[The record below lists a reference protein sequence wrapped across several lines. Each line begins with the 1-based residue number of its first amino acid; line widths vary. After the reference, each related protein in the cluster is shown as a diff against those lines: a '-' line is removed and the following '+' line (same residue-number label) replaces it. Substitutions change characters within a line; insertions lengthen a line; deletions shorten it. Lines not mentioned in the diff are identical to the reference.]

1 MATPAASERPHYVV
15 CGANPLMYRMA
26 LALVTR
32 YGGTVGV
39 VLPDAGDRY
48 ARTLVEEDRQH
59 HPQRPRV
66 TLVEAVQP
74 DRASLQA
81 AGLDRATSVALLDQD
96 DGGNVNLALLV
107 DELRPGT
114 RQIVRIFDEDL
125 GDSLTEYLPNCRPM
139 SSSRFAAPEV
149 VARALREPTRLDLPG
164 RRHVVTRQ
172 PAGGTGSANAVPLF
186 AWDRT
191 HPESKVEALPQPGT
205 PGVLY
210 LEQTAPPGEP
220 KPVSEDR
227 LSPVFR
233 QVMRHLRTDRI
244 LQVAAIV
251 LAVLILVASLVYL
264 PSTRSAAGPWAAW
277 GEALYDALLTLV
289 GGTDPHGGDIGARLM
304 HILLTLLSVV
314 VVPLLTAAL
323 VDVVIKARLQL
334 DRGELTE
341 AVAGHVVVVGLSD
354 LGTRVVEELHG
365 RGVDVVAVDLDEQAR
380 GVAVA
385 RELHVPVVIGDA
397 SRSATLRRAYVHA
410 AQAVV
415 VVTGGHTNTLGIA
428 FAADS
433 LDREPGASRLR
444 VVMRVFDKDT
454 SRRLS
459 DRLNGGD
466 PAKHGSFRM
475 VSASHLSA
483 PHFAAAM
490 IGQDDL
496 LDTVAFRDRVLI
508 AAQVPL
514 AGAGHLRQITPMP
527 LRTDLDVPG
536 AVRVVQVRTARATGG
551 AKPVWLAPAG
561 GTLEGIDAV
570 TVLATAHGLRTL
582 QEQVQLPAALRAVP
596 HVVRRIDVEED
607 SPLLSPARRLGR
619 RRPAVASDLDQDGRL
634 QVLLVRR
641 PESGDVG
648 GFAAAMPDGTP
659 RIVPLDRRGYLP
671 PSAVLA
677 AGQALWVAG
686 TDDAVA
692 ELERAA
698 RRAV

>member
-1 MATPAASERPHYVV
+1 MGTDAGQERPHYVV

-32 YGGTVGV
+32 YGGTVSV
-39 VLPDAGDRY
+39 VLPDPRDRY
-48 ARTLVEEDRQH
+48 AQTLVQDDREH

-66 TLVEAVQP
+66 TLVEAAQP
-74 DRASLQA
+74 DAAALRT
-81 AGLDRATSVALLDQD
+81 AGLYRATSVALLDQD
-96 DGGNVNLALLV
+96 DGGNVNLALLI
-107 DELRPGT
+107 DELRPGV
-114 RQIVRIFDEDL
+114 RQVVRIFDEDL
-125 GDSLTEYLPNCRPM
+125 GASLTGYVPSCRPM

-164 RRHVVTRQ
+164 RRLVVTRQ
-172 PAGGTGSANAVPLF
+172 PVRPGNAVPLF
-186 AWDRT
+186 AWDPDQPRGT
-191 HPESKVEALPQPGT
+191 VEALPQPGT
-205 PGVLY
+205 PAVLY
-210 LEQTAPPGEP
+210 LERSTPPGEP
-220 KPVSEDR
+220 KAVSEDK

-233 QVMRHLRTDRI
+233 QVMRHLRTDRT
-244 LQVAAIV
+244 LLLAAIGLGV
-251 LAVLILVASLVYL
+251 LVLLASLVYL
-264 PSTRSAAGPWAAW
+264 PSTRSSGGPLGAW
-277 GEALYDALLTLV
+277 GEALYTALLTLV
-289 GGTDPHGGDIGARLM
+289 GGTDPHGGDVGARIA
-304 HILLTLLSVV
+304 HIALTVVSVV

-341 AVAGHVVVVGLSD
+341 PVAGHVVVVGLSD
-354 LGTRVVEELHG
+354 LGTRVVEELAA

-397 SRSATLRRAYVHA
+397 RQTATLRRAYVGA

-459 DRLNGGD
+459 VRLNGGD
-466 PAKHGSFRM
+466 PKDHGSFRM

-490 IGQDDL
+490 IGQDNL
-496 LDTVAFRDRVLI
+496 LDTVAFRDRVLL
-508 AAQVPL
+508 AAQVSL
-514 AGAGHLRQITPMP
+514 ADAGHLRRITPMP
-527 LRTDLDVPG
+527 LRSDLDVPG
-536 AVRVVQVRTARATGG
+536 LARVVMVRTARGDGG
-551 AKPVWLAPAG
+551 ARPTWLDPAG
-561 GTLEGIDAV
+561 GTLQGIDSV
-570 TVLATAHGLRTL
+570 IVLATAQGLRLL
-582 QEQVQLPAALRAVP
+582 QEQVQLPEALRAVP
-596 HVVRRIDVEED
+596 HEVRRIDVEEGCA
-607 SPLLSPARRLGR
+607 LLAPARRLGR
-619 RRPAVASDLDQDGRL
+619 RRPAVGSDLNQEGRL

-641 PESGDVG
+641 PEGGDDG

-677 AGQALWVAG
+677 SGQALWVAG
-686 TDDAVA
+686 TADALA
-692 ELERAA
+692 ELRSLAA
-698 RRAV
+698 RTV